1 MKHPQILI
9 ALFMLVVL
17 VTASSCFAAGMF
29 RCQDASGK
37 VSYTN
42 LPGRQ
47 KDCSP
52 LEMGNVIRI
61 QMDSAESLSFGD
73 VGAGSYD
80 QYIRA
85 ASRRHRVDTNLI
97 KALICTESNF
107 DHRAVSSK
115 GAQGLMQLMPGT
127 ANDLGVRN
135 VFDPRENINAGT
147 RYFRQ
152 QLDTFNGS
160 MVLSLAAY
168 NAGPGLVKRLG
179 KVPQNTETIDYI
191 KKVLYNYK
199 KYKSQER
206 R

>member
-1 MKHPQILI
+1 MRSPKTLI
-9 ALFMLVVL
+9 ALFVLVVL
-17 VTASSCFAAGMF
+17 AMPSSCFAAGMF
-29 RCQDASGK
+29 RCRDASGK

-42 LPGRQ
+42 LPALQ
-47 KDCSP
+47 QNCSP
-52 LEMGNVIRI
+52 LEMGNVIRL
-61 QMDSAESLSFGD
+61 QMDSVVSSSYGGE
-73 VGAGSYD
+73 GAGSYD
-80 QYIRA
+80 RYIRA

-97 KALICTESNF
+97 KALIYTESNF
-107 DHRAVSSK
+107 NHRAVSNK

-127 ANDLGVRN
+127 ASDLGVRN
-135 VFDPRENINAGT
+135 VFDPSENINAGT

-199 KYKSQER
+199 MYKAQER